1 MRFVAI
7 AKTLIDGYRSNP
19 FFEAFDQAV
28 FSGQLLARVIMEIFP
43 GYLINLVAFSLGT

>member
-1 MRFVAI
+1 MG
-7 AKTLIDGYRSNP
+7 KTLLGGVLSNP
-19 FFEAFDQAV
+19 FFQAFDQAV